1 MTEREIAYSVSML
14 TARLADNQIQVF
26 TNKKSGMGIKQLMMD
41 VDKALDRPSLIEIS
55 AAIEAQK
62 GVEGLSIVVT
72 EVDMETVGMEIT
84 VEGEELNYDQIV
96 SAIERTGAVVHS
108 LDQVLAGKK
117 MITPTRRI
125 R

>member
-1 MTEREIAYSVSML
+1 
-14 TARLADNQIQVF
+14 
-26 TNKKSGMGIKQLMMD
+26 MGIKQLMMD

>member
-1 MTEREIAYSVSML
+1 MTEREIAYNVSML